1 MSKILLIE
9 PDKILAGNIKTFFKR
24 RGHSVHAQASAQTG
38 IDAADKLKPDAVILD
53 LQLSGHSGIE
63 FLHELRS
70 YADWQ
75 SLPVVVFSSL
85 NPDQLGGE
93 DAAKASLTISAY
105 VHKPTASL
113 ANLAKAVEQSLP
125 K

>member
-9 PDKILAGNIKTFFKR
+9 PDKILAGNIKTFFKK
-24 RGHSVHAQASAQTG
+24 RGHKVSVQPSAQTG
-38 IDAADKLKPDAVILD
+38 IDSADKFQPEAIILD
-53 LQLSGHSGIE
+53 LQLPGHSGVE

-75 SLPVVVFSSL
+75 NLPVVVFSSL
-85 NPDQLGGE
+85 NPDQLGGVS
-93 DAAKASLTISAY
+93 AAKAGLTISAY

-113 ANLAKAVEQSLP
+113 AELAQAVEQSIP